1 MIAFH
6 SESSKARFLTS
17 QNQVEGNARVTSYS
31 HVEERIVKELSIYIG
46 DVVVFFLQKELF
58 LTGPDVR
65 NNGIKVIVRVPE

>member
-1 MIAFH
+1 M
-6 SESSKARFLTS
+6 
-17 QNQVEGNARVTSYS
+17 
-31 HVEERIVKELSIYIG
+31 KELSIYIG